1 MEKLSVKE
9 LKALIKAHH
18 AKSLP
23 KMSAGK
29 DALLVYAAS
38 AGLLKKKDEDP
49 TPPAKTKAP
58 KELPAELKKP
68 AGKVK
73 VSQELPEV
81 LKAPAKTPAK
91 TSAKKLKEPE
101 APPAPAKKS
110 PTAFAAFMAANK
122 GQGHSMADLSAMYR
136 AQKESSE

>member
-38 AGLLKKKDEDP
+38 AGLLKKKEEAP
-49 TPPAKTKAP
+49 APAPAKSVKP
-58 KELPAELKKP
+58 VKELPAELKKP
-68 AGKVK
+68 AKAVTVK
-73 VSQELPEV
+73 ELPEA
-81 LKAPAKTPAK
+81 LKAPKA
-91 TSAKKLKEPE
+91 AKKLKEPE
-101 APPAPAKKS
+101 PAAPAKKS
-110 PTAFAAFMAANK
+110 PTAFAAFMSANK
-122 GQGHSMADLSAMYR
+122 GKGHSMAELSAMYR
-136 AQKESSE
+136 ESKGE

>member
-91 TSAKKLKEPE
+91 KVKEPE